1 MRVGVVAGEAS
12 GDALGVTLIEAIRM
26 RYPDAEFEGIA
37 GPGMQALGARSLY
50 PMERLSVRG
59 YVEVLK
65 ALPAL
70 LLIRRNLTRHFLDH
84 PPDLFVGIDAPDFNL
99 TLERHLKQ
107 AGIPTLHMVAPTVW
121 AWRANRL
128 PAIRE
133 AVNGILS
140 IFPFEK
146 PIFEQ
151 AGIPITDIGHPLA
164 QRIPEHI
171 DRKKAREALGLA
183 SDRPVIALL
192 PGSRRSELEYHARLF
207 VDTAT
212 RVAQEFPQACFV
224 APLID
229 PPTRE
234 IFAKALRAVPAA
246 PAVRL
251 MEGRSHDVL
260 AAADVALVASG
271 TASLEAALLKCPMVI
286 TYKLSMLTAWLVRRK
301 GVSGFVG
308 LPNII
313 LNQPVVPEL
322 IQEQAT
328 PQALAESLVL
338 LLQDTARRAAMVKAF
353 QHLHHLLRADSHQ
366 GILDGVDKALRHA
379 A

>member
-37 GPGMQALGARSLY
+37 GPGMQTLGARSFY

-70 LLIRRNLTRHFLDH
+70 LRIRRNLIRHFLDH

-171 DRKKAREALGLA
+171 DRKKAREALDPP
-183 SDRPVIALL
+183 SDGPVIALL

-212 RVAQEFPQACFV
+212 LLAQAFPNACFV

-234 IFAKALRAVPAA
+234 LFAKALHAVPSA
-246 PAVRL
+246 PAVHL
-251 MEGRSHDVL
+251 MEGRSHEVL

-271 TASLEAALLKCPMVI
+271 TATLEAALLKCPMVI

-322 IQEQAT
+322 IQERAT
-328 PQALAESLVL
+328 PQALAESLGQ
-338 LLQDTARRAAMVKAF
+338 LLQDSARRVAMVRAF

-366 GILDGVDKALRHA
+366 GILEGVDKVLRHA

>member
-26 RYPDAEFEGIA
+26 RYPDAVFEGIA
-37 GPGMQALGARSLY
+37 GPGMQSLGAHSLY
-50 PMERLSVRG
+50 PMEKLSVRG

-65 ALPAL
+65 ALPVL
-70 LLIRRNLTRHFLDH
+70 LRIRRELIRHFLAH

-99 TLERHLKQ
+99 TLEKHLKQ

-121 AWRANRL
+121 AWRANRM

-133 AVNGILS
+133 SVNGILS

-151 AGIPITDIGHPLA
+151 AGISITDIGHPLA

-171 DRKKAREALGLA
+171 DRQKARQTLGLVP
-183 SDRPVIALL
+183 DGPVVALL
-192 PGSRRSELEYHARLF
+192 PGSRISELEYHARLF
-207 VDTAT
+207 VATAAQ
-212 RVAQEFPQACFV
+212 VAQRVPHARFV

-229 PPTRE
+229 VRTRE
-234 IFAKALRAVPAA
+234 LFADALRTVPDA
-246 PAVRL
+246 PVVQL
-251 MEGRSHDVL
+251 LEGRAHDVL

-271 TASLEAALLKCPMVI
+271 TATLEAALLKCPMVI
-286 TYKLSMLTAWLVRRK
+286 TYKLSALTAWLARRR

-328 PQALAESLVL
+328 PQALAENLVQL
-338 LLQDTARRAAMVKAF
+338 LNDPVRREAMVQAF
-353 QHLHHLLRADSHQ
+353 ERLHRLLHADSHR
-366 GILDGVDKALRHA
+366 GILQGVDKALRDA